1 MDTLFVIGNLYFVFN
16 WSEIVIMANKWG
28 IVVAKQDMT
37 KMWFDDKFV
46 AVTLV
51 KVLPQE
57 IIRYK
62 TVEKDGYVSA
72 VVWVEK
78 KELNKEKG
86 EKVDYSLITEFPI
99 DDTFLSAHQAW
110 ETLDATLLDGVS
122 SVTVVGMTKGK
133 WFQGMV
139 KRRHIKWGSATHG
152 HKFTRSWGSKGN
164 RKPRRT
170 MKWHPHAG
178 HMGLEQVTIKKIPL
192 VSNFEKDWEKF
203 LVVKGS
209 LPGSRNGKLKFFAE

>member
-1 MDTLFVIGNLYFVFN
+1 
-16 WSEIVIMANKWG
+16 MANKWG

-72 VVWVEK
+72 VVGVEK

-86 EKVDYSLITEFPI
+86 EKVDYSLMTEFPV
-99 DDTFLSAHQAW
+99 DDAFLNAHQAW
-110 ETLDATLLDGVS
+110 DILDATLFDGVT

-133 WFQGMV
+133 GYQGMI
-139 KRRHIKWGSATHG
+139 KRWHIKGGSATHG
-152 HKFTRSWGSKGN
+152 HKFTRSGGSKGN

-170 MKWHPHAG
+170 MKGHPHAG

-192 VSNFEKDWEKF
+192 VSNFEKDGEKF

-209 LPGSRNGKLKFFAE
+209 LPGARNGKLKFFAE

>member
-1 MDTLFVIGNLYFVFN
+1 
-16 WSEIVIMANKWG
+16 MANKWG

-37 KMWFDDKFV
+37 KMWIDDKFV

-72 VVWVEK
+72 VIGVEK

-86 EKVDYSLITEFPI
+86 QKVDYSLMTEFPV
-99 DDTFLSAHQAW
+99 DDAFMSAYQAW
-110 ETLDATLLDGVS
+110 DILDAALFDGVT
-122 SVTVVGMTKGK
+122 SVTVVGTTKGK
-133 WFQGMV
+133 GYQGMI
-139 KRRHIKWGSATHG
+139 KRWHIKGGSATHG
-152 HKFTRSWGSKGN
+152 HKFTRSGGSKGN

-192 VSNFEKDWEKF
+192 VSNFDKDGEKF

-209 LPGSRNGKLKFFAE
+209 LPGARNGKLKFLAE

>member
-1 MDTLFVIGNLYFVFN
+1 M
-16 WSEIVIMANKWG
+16 IMANKWG

-37 KMWFDDKFV
+37 KMWIDDKFV

-72 VVWVEK
+72 VIGVEK

-86 EKVDYSLITEFPI
+86 QKVDYSLMTEFPV
-99 DDTFLSAHQAW
+99 DDAFMSAHQAW
-110 ETLDATLLDGVS
+110 DILDAALFDWVT
-122 SVTVVGMTKGK
+122 SVTVVWTTKGK
-133 WFQGMV
+133 GYQGMV
-139 KRRHIKWGSATHG
+139 KRCHVKWGWATHG
-152 HKFTRSWGSKGN
+152 HKFTRSGGSKGN

-170 MKWHPHAG
+170 MKGHPHAG

-192 VSNFEKDWEKF
+192 VSKLEKDGDKF
-203 LVVKGS
+203 LIVKGS
-209 LPGSRNGKLKFFAE
+209 LPGARNGKLKFFAE

>member
-1 MDTLFVIGNLYFVFN
+1 
-16 WSEIVIMANKWG
+16 MANKWG

-37 KMWFDDKFV
+37 KMRFDDKFV

-72 VVWVEK
+72 VVGVEK

-86 EKVDYSLITEFPI
+86 EKVDYSLMTEFPV
-99 DDTFLSAHQAW
+99 DDAFLSAHQAW
-110 ETLDATLLDGVS
+110 DILDASLFDGIT

-133 WFQGMV
+133 GYQGMI
-139 KRRHIKWGSATHG
+139 KRWHIKGGSATHG
-152 HKFTRSWGSKGN
+152 HKFTRSGGSKGN

-170 MKWHPHAG
+170 MKGHPHAG
-178 HMGLEQVTIKKIPL
+178 HMWLEQVTIKKIPL

-209 LPGSRNGKLKFFAE
+209 LPWARNGKLKFFAE

>member
-1 MDTLFVIGNLYFVFN
+1 
-16 WSEIVIMANKWG
+16 MANKWG

-37 KMWFDDKFV
+37 KMWIDDKFV

-72 VVWVEK
+72 VIGVEK

-86 EKVDYSLITEFPI
+86 QKVDYSLMTEFPV
-99 DDTFLSAHQAW
+99 DDAFMSVHQAW
-110 ETLDATLLDGVS
+110 DILDAALFDWVT
-122 SVTVVGMTKGK
+122 SVTVVGTTKGK
-133 WFQGMV
+133 GYQGMI
-139 KRRHIKWGSATHG
+139 KRWHIKGGSATHG
-152 HKFTRSWGSKGN
+152 HKFTRSGGSKGN

-192 VSNFEKDWEKF
+192 VSNFDKDGEKF

-209 LPGSRNGKLKFFAE
+209 LPGARNGKLKFLAE

>member
-1 MDTLFVIGNLYFVFN
+1 MLCFN
-16 WSEIVIMANKWG
+16 WSENSIMANKWG

-37 KMWFDDKFV
+37 KMWIDDKFV

-62 TVEKDGYVSA
+62 TQEKDGYLSA

-78 KELNKEKG
+78 KDLNKEKG
-86 EKVDYSLITEFPI
+86 QKIEYSMVTEFPI
-99 DDTFLSAHQAW
+99 DESFVSAHQAW
-110 ETLDATLLDGVS
+110 EVLDSALFDGVAS
-122 SVTVVGMTKGK
+122 ITVVGMTKGK
-133 WFQGMV
+133 WYQGMV
-139 KRRHIKWGSATHG
+139 KRCHVKWGGATHG

-170 MKWHPHAG
+170 MKGHPHAW
-178 HMGLEQVTIKKIPL
+178 HMGWEQVTIKKIPL
-192 VSNFEKDWEKF
+192 VSKVERDWEKL

-209 LPGSRNGKLKFFAE
+209 LPGARNSKLKFFVD

>member
-1 MDTLFVIGNLYFVFN
+1 
-16 WSEIVIMANKWG
+16 
-28 IVVAKQDMT
+28 
-37 KMWFDDKFV
+37 
-46 AVTLV
+46 
-51 KVLPQE
+51 VLPQE

-99 DDTFLSAHQAW
+99 DDAFLSAHQAW

-133 WFQGMV
+133 WYQGMI
-139 KRRHIKWGSATHG
+139 KRWHIKWGSATHG
-152 HKFTRSWGSKGN
+152 HKFTRSW
-164 RKPRRT
+164 
-170 MKWHPHAG
+170 
-178 HMGLEQVTIKKIPL
+178 
-192 VSNFEKDWEKF
+192 
-203 LVVKGS
+203 
-209 LPGSRNGKLKFFAE
+209 